1 MKAIE
6 ASGLRQRFGTRTV
19 LGPLE
24 LSLEAGDSLAVLGE
38 NGSGKTT
45 LLRLLATAA
54 RPAGGELRIF
64 GLDAS
69 RERTELRR
77 RIGYLGD
84 VAGHYPALTA
94 LENLE
99 FFCTLQG
106 VARTRAPRMLDLVG
120 LGGVA
125 RRRASEL
132 SRGMSQRLGLARAL
146 LHAPELLVL
155 DEPDAG
161 LDESGREL
169 LTKVVEGKTLV
180 LATHDRELAAALCRH
195 SLDLSG
201 RSLEVYR

>member
-6 ASGLRQRFGTRTV
+6 AAGLRQRFGTRTV
-19 LGPLE
+19 LGPLD
-24 LSLEAGDSLAVLGE
+24 LSLESGDSLAVLGE

-54 RPAGGELRIF
+54 RPSGGELRIF

-99 FFCTLQG
+99 FFCDLQG
-106 VARTRAPRMLDLVG
+106 VERARAPRLLEQVG
-120 LGGVA
+120 LAAVA
-125 RRRASEL
+125 RRRAGQL
-132 SRGMSQRLGLARAL
+132 SRGMAQRLGLARAL

-161 LDESGREL
+161 LDEEGRGL
-169 LTKVVEGKTLV
+169 LEKLVEGRSLV
-180 LATHDRELAAALCRH
+180 LATHDRQLAGQLCRH
-195 SLDLSG
+195 TLDLSQ
-201 RSLEVYR
+201 RALEAYQ

>member
-1 MKAIE
+1 MKAIQ
-6 ASGLRQRFGTRTV
+6 AGGLRQRFGTRTV

-24 LSLEAGDSLAVLGE
+24 LSLDTGDSLAVLGE

-54 RPAGGELRIF
+54 RPAAGELRIF

-84 VAGHYPALTA
+84 LAGHYPALTA
-94 LENLE
+94 VENLE
-99 FFCTLQG
+99 FFCDLHG
-106 VARTRAPRMLDLVG
+106 VERSRAPQLLEQVG
-120 LGGVA
+120 LSAVG
-125 RRRASEL
+125 RRRAGEL
-132 SRGMSQRLGLARAL
+132 SRGMAQRLGLARAL

-161 LDESGREL
+161 LDDQGREL
-169 LTKVVEGKTLV
+169 LEKLVEGKTLV
-180 LATHDRELAAALCRH
+180 LATHDRELAGKLCRH
-195 SLDLSG
+195 TLDLS
-201 RSLEVYR
+201 RRTLEVFQ